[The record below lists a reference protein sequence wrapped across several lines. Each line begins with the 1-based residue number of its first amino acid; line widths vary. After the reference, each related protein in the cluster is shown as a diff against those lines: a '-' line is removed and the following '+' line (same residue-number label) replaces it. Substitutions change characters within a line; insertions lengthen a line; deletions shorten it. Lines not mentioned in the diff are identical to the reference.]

1 MNMPDWFVYAYITI
15 ASLFSF
21 FLGYLLAKKEM
32 RKTLHSVCI
41 ITFKSNDRPHMVVA
55 TIEMAKIYCQQHP
68 QYTWESWSV
77 NRRLGL

>member
-1 MNMPDWFVYAYITI
+1 MKSNK
-15 ASLFSF
+15 S
-21 FLGYLLAKKEM
+21 KKIKVSKRM
-32 RKTLHSVCI
+32 LPSPHSVCI